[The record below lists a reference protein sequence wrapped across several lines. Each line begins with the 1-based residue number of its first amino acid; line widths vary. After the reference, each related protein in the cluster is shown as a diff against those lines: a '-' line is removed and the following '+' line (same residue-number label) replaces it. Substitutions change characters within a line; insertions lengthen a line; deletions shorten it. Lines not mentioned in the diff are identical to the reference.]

1 MLEPMKISGLMFLC
15 LLAWAAPAQTDQ
27 NWTIYRHPI
36 RVFAN
41 RSVNLVPLFQWWVR
55 QPTNEATGGDD
66 VVPPDRPLTQWYHI
80 TGSKIATLGASWVV
94 NAEIFTSP
102 TIRTNERIFLNHP
115 PSEEE
120 SAFTALKSE
129 LPALEQQIAQ
139 TQKAYAADTN
149 AELRAGERLAEYRRS
164 TSKSASTRVNEYSRI
179 VVEKRAAAAA
189 MLNQLQQ
196 LQAGQAQY
204 QALFEAIPA
213 IKGTYHV
220 DWFAIELGRNQKGVR
235 IFDLGLLGSGP

>member
-1 MLEPMKISGLMFLC
+1 MLEPMKISSLMFLC
-15 LLAWAAPAQTDQ
+15 LLAWTAPAQTNQ

-36 RVFAN
+36 RIFAN
-41 RSVNLVPLFQWWVR
+41 RSVNLTPLFQWWAR
-55 QPTNEATGGDD
+55 QPTNAAAGDG
-66 VVPPDRPLTQWYHI
+66 VLPPDRPLTPWYHI

-102 TIRTNERIFLNHP
+102 TIRTNEPIFLNHP

-120 SAFTALKSE
+120 STFAALKSE
-129 LPALEQQIAQ
+129 LPALEQQIAR

-164 TSKSASTRVNEYSRI
+164 SSKSAPTRVNEYSRI
-179 VVEKRAAAAA
+179 MVEKRTTAAAL
-189 MLNQLQQ
+189 LNQLQQ
-196 LQAGQAQY
+196 LQAAQIQY
-204 QALFEAIPA
+204 QAQFEAIPA
-213 IKGTYHV
+213 IKGAYHV
-220 DWFAIELGRNQKGVR
+220 DCFAIELGRNQKGVR